1 MTLHA
6 RSQRRNTTVHNGAE
20 LYRAHAEI
28 CHSVDVR
35 VPLRNSIA
43 VSSIHEQRQC
53 KPKGEVDLAME
64 KVDITKTLPTHYQN
78 KGKALSYIR
87 SISKKQIDITRVE
100 DSLARRDSFRME
112 RY

>member
-1 MTLHA
+1 
-6 RSQRRNTTVHNGAE
+6 
-20 LYRAHAEI
+20 
-28 CHSVDVR
+28 
-35 VPLRNSIA
+35 
-43 VSSIHEQRQC
+43 
-53 KPKGEVDLAME
+53 ME

-100 DSLARRDSFRME
+100 DILASRDSFRME